1 MELDTQIE
9 SILFWKGE
17 PMTLSDLCRALKA
30 PSNEVKKALQS
41 LSEKLQGRG
50 IALIQSEEEIAL
62 ATAPV
67 ARELIEHIRKEELSR
82 DLSKAALE
90 TLSIILYKGS
100 VSRREIEYIR
110 GVNSTTILRSLSL
123 RGLVER
129 TQSKIDERQFLY
141 RGAIELYALL
151 GITKA
156 EDLPEF
162 AAVQKELNA
171 VNLEPEGTLPPDD
184 DESSEEV
191 MPETLHE

>member
-1 MELDTQIE
+1 MELDKQIE
-9 SILFWKGE
+9 AILFWKGE
-17 PMTLSDLCRALKA
+17 PMTLADLCRALKA
-30 PSNEVKKALQS
+30 PSDEVKKALHI

-50 IALIQSEEEIAL
+50 IAIIQTEEEIAL
-62 ATAPV
+62 ATAPI
-67 ARELIEHIRKEELSR
+67 ARELIERVLKEELSK

-100 VSRREIEYIR
+100 LSRREIEYIR

-141 RGAIELYALL
+141 RGAVELYALL

-171 VNLEPEGTLPPDD
+171 VNLESEGTLSPEDG
-184 DESSEEV
+184 ESSEEV
-191 MPETLHE
+191 ASETLHE